1 MRISLSIAGPP
12 PRPSLIGRI
21 LKAELFHQMAKFMSV
36 GVVSVCLSA
45 VIFHFSSEYFRH
57 SIPTPQLR
65 LFAANGIAFAITVTT
80 AFLMN
85 SRITFREHGA
95 GLPEYVRY
103 GIVNLV
109 GFCLNTLLLI
119 GFSQLIALV
128 RRQTL
133 NEMLDTFRL
142 GKMMAWAG
150 AVGCVFFWN
159 FFMSRDRKST
169 RLN

>member
-1 MRISLSIAGPP
+1 
-12 PRPSLIGRI
+12 
-21 LKAELFHQMAKFMSV
+21 MAKFMSV

-159 FFMSRDRKST
+159 FFMSRHWVFRKRSSEPVSVKT
-169 RLN
+169 LVQVGSPATSDNQAPLEVG